1 MKIIVGLGNPGIKYE
16 TTRHNVGFIA
26 ADLIADDFDLKID
39 QKGMC
44 CLYHSFFYHGE
55 KIILVKPQTYMN
67 LSGECVGQIARY
79 YKVENEDIL
88 VIADDLSLPV
98 GTLRFR
104 AKGSSGGH
112 NGLKSII
119 AHLQG
124 DDFPRLKI
132 GIGQGNNA
140 VDHVLGHF
148 NEEEWA
154 KVAEMI
160 EKAKEASLLWL
171 KEGDEA
177 VMNGFNV
184 YSKLPK
190 PPKPKKE
197 QAAAEQRETKAQ
209 PPLIPLT
216 EEDAGEAQ
224 GS

>member
-44 CLYHSFFYHGE
+44 CLHRSFFYQGE
-55 KIILVKPQTYMN
+55 KTILVKPQTYMN
-67 LSGECVGQIARY
+67 LSGECVGHLARY

-88 VIADDLSLPV
+88 VITDDLSLPV

-112 NGLKSII
+112 NGLKSVI

-132 GIGQGNNA
+132 GIGHGGNA

-148 NEEEWA
+148 NEEEWG

-160 EKAKEASLLWL
+160 EKAKEAALLWL
-171 KEGDEA
+171 KEGEAA

-190 PPKPKKE
+190 ADKPPKD
-197 QAAAEQRETKAQ
+197 QGAAEQRETKAQ
-209 PPLIPLT
+209 PPLLPLT
-216 EEDAGEAQ
+216 KEDTGDAQ